1 MAAQPV
7 CVQNAGVGGATARR
21 VAACSARDRPATHGF
36 CAVWSTGS
44 GPGCTRNSLSPALPG
59 RVAKSDACGGSCFGP
74 CGCSTCGGLRGADSP
89 QTGSST
95 SGGTR
100 GRVGCS
106 ACARFSART
115 ACVACIA
122 RRGRRAQRLA

>member
-7 CVQNAGVGGATARR
+7 CVQNAGGGGATARR

-89 QTGSST
+89 QTGRGT

-100 GRVGCS
+100 GHVGCS
-106 ACARFSART
+106 ACARFNAR
-115 ACVACIA
+115 AACIA